1 MSDNTKIDL
10 PQLRTW
16 LNGDVWRKDAACL
29 KSSIATD
36 DFFPDRESPNIMAV
50 KISRARLTCVTC
62 TVRTDCLKFA
72 LANGITHGMYGGK
85 SPKER
90 RGMSVDTADS
100 RIPLKVIL
108 DNLRR
113 LRKAETPVRKTSLAS
128 DLAVLLKV
136 SERTAQKMMSDG
148 PDQYV

>member
-29 KSSIATD
+29 KADIGTD
-36 DFFPDRESPNIMAV
+36 DFFPDRENPNIMAV
-50 KISRARLTCVTC
+50 KTSRARLTCLTC
-62 TVRTDCLKFA
+62 TVRKECLQFA
-72 LANGITHGMYGGK
+72 VANGITHGMYGGK

-90 RGMSVDTADS
+90 RGMSVDTADC
-100 RIPLKVIL
+100 RIPLKTVL
-108 DNLRR
+108 DSLRR
-113 LRKAETPVRKTSLAS
+113 LRRADTPHSKTTLAQ

-136 SERTAQKMMSDG
+136 SERTAQKLMSDG
-148 PDQYV
+148 THQYL